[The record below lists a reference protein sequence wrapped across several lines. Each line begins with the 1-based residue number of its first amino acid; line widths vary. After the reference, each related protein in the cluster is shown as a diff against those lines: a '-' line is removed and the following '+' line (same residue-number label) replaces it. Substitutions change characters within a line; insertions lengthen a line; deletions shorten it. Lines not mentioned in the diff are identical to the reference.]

1 MQTALKPQTEET
13 IDTGSKVLLTRVPL
27 KLGKLRI
34 LGIQA
39 SRDVTSLKPSL
50 TSSSCLSSKT
60 NKFGSTEQVRLTLFK
75 TYNEDLHSTQ
85 QLTQ

>member
-13 IDTGSKVLLTRVPL
+13 IDTDSKVLLTRVPL

-39 SRDVTSLKPSL
+39 SRDVTSLKL
-50 TSSSCLSSKT
+50 
-60 NKFGSTEQVRLTLFK
+60 
-75 TYNEDLHSTQ
+75 DLQ
-85 QLTQ
+85 QLFELKDKQVWINRASATDSLQNL